1 MTGLAVAEKN
11 AFEQM
16 KADLVRKHP
25 GQFAVVCG
33 QRLLGVYATVDEALL
48 ASSRLFDAGILPEGA
63 AMYISEIADKASLKV
78 TARPFHRD
86 ANPHRVPKPSGQRAP
101 AG

>member
-1 MTGLAVAEKN
+1 MTSLAVAEKD
-11 AFEQM
+11 AFARM

-33 QRLLGVYATVDEALL
+33 GRLLGVYPTVDEALL
-48 ASSRLFDAGILPEGA
+48 ASSRLFAAGILPEGA

-78 TARPFHRD
+78 TARPFT
-86 ANPHRVPKPSGQRAP
+86 RADVRKSLAASRGP
-101 AG
+101 LQI

>member
-1 MTGLAVAEKN
+1 MTSVAVAEKN

-16 KADLVRKHP
+16 KAELVRKHP

-33 QRLLGVYATVDEALL
+33 RRLIGVYATVDDALL
-48 ASSRLFDAGILPEGA
+48 ASSRLFAAGILPEGA

-78 TARPFHRD
+78 TARPFTRLE
-86 ANPHRVPKPSGQRAP
+86 ARNALAPTSGPLQI
-101 AG
+101 